1 MCQEKCQAKVAWIV
15 SSKLPKENMG
25 EIKAQEQFTKNNFS
39 LENMGDLEELATRV
53 FKEDIDE
60 LKAEPQSLLLIH

>member
-1 MCQEKCQAKVAWIV
+1 MCQENCQAKVAWIV

-39 LENMGDLEELATRV
+39 LENMGDLEELATYV
-53 FKEDIDE
+53 F
-60 LKAEPQSLLLIH
+60 

>member
-1 MCQEKCQAKVAWIV
+1 
-15 SSKLPKENMG
+15 MG

-39 LENMGDLEELATRV
+39 LENMGDLEELATCV

>member
-1 MCQEKCQAKVAWIV
+1 
-15 SSKLPKENMG
+15 
-25 EIKAQEQFTKNNFS
+25 
-39 LENMGDLEELATRV
+39 MGDLEELATRV

>member
-39 LENMGDLEELATRV
+39 LEMGDLEELATCV
-53 FKEDIDE
+53 FREDIDE
-60 LKAEPQSLLLIH
+60 LNAEPQSLLLIH